1 MHGSSGALTPRAA
14 PRRMA
19 AAIASAVACTV
30 ACAVAALVMLP
41 LAAGAQAITVAD
53 GSAGPR
59 VGALQVGVQA
69 GAHLDVRIADR
80 AEAHG
85 TVSAAPSLQPP
96 VTRRRGVPQMIIG
109 GAALVGGAIVGDDVG
124 TLIMLGG
131 LGYGLYGLYLYLQ

>member
-1 MHGSSGALTPRAA
+1 MHRPTGALTPCAA
-14 PRRMA
+14 PRRVVVA
-19 AAIASAVACTV
+19 AAL
-30 ACAVAALVMLP
+30 AVAAFLMLP
-41 LAAGAQAITVAD
+41 FAAGAQSAVAAD
-53 GSAGPR
+53 VGSGPR

-69 GAHLDVRIADR
+69 GHSLDLRSVDRTEVRGSTANVTSP
-80 AEAHG
+80 A
-85 TVSAAPSLQPP
+85 LQPP